1 MWEEGDGAGATA
13 TATAKSRCWR
23 WKIGEG
29 RRAGGVVDEAAA
41 DVVGDNEGVSSCDG
55 DGEALND
62 GLF

>member
-1 MWEEGDGAGATA
+1 M
-13 TATAKSRCWR
+13 
-23 WKIGEG
+23 GEG

-41 DVVGDNEGVSSCDG
+41 DVVGDDEGVSFCDG